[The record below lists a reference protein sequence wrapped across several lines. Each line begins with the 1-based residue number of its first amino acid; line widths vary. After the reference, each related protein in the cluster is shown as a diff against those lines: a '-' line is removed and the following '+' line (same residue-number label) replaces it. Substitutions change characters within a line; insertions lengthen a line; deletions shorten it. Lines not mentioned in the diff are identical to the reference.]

1 VKTLLLLIAFLALIG
16 WVVDWIEASLKKRK
30 RA

>member
-16 WVVDWIEASLKKRK
+16 WVVDWIEMGMKKKNR
-30 RA
+30 